1 MYPDFKEFLSVLND
15 HNVKYLVVGG
25 YAVSEYAQPRT
36 TKDLDVFIQATKRNA
51 GLLLRAMREFG
62 APLHDLSADDLIQ
75 KGKFFTMGVAPVAID
90 ILNEIDGVSFSTAW
104 RNRTSRLV
112 DEPTGL
118 IVHFISI
125 DDLIEAKLA
134 AGRARDLAD
143 AEELR
148 KARSTTPTAKRQ
160 ATRAKR
166 KPLRKT
172 KPRRL

>member
-51 GLLLRAMREFG
+51 GPLLRAMREFG
-62 APLHDLSADDLIQ
+62 APLHHLSA
-75 KGKFFTMGVAPVAID
+75 
-90 ILNEIDGVSFSTAW
+90 
-104 RNRTSRLV
+104 
-112 DEPTGL
+112 
-118 IVHFISI
+118 

-148 KARSTTPTAKRQ
+148 KAKPTAPTAKPQ

-166 KPLRKT
+166 KALRKT
-172 KPRRL
+172 KPRRS